1 MKDFRRIQGFDEG
14 GRSPDR
20 TRFNLTPTT
29 LKAPLPADGAMA
41 RLARVA
47 RHAPE
52 VFVRVTGRSGAQSGL
67 LAHLN
72 YISRAGRLPLED
84 RDRNLL
90 VGRPALAELAHDWTA
105 ESLTGRPRVDSKT
118 SLSVVLSMPPPT
130 EPAIVQDAAR
140 AFAQKIFESG
150 FDYVFVLHTDTD
162 HPHVH
167 LAVRVDGRDG
177 QRLNPW
183 INEKQAWREIF
194 AAALRERGVEAEATP
209 RRARGITRKSEHPM
223 LRRLRLQFEAGLGEP
238 ARTLRA
244 AYEEAAIA
252 ALLGE
257 TELTSY
263 EARMVEEQRAI
274 RKTYRAIANHLRESS
289 DRDDQRLGLKVEE
302 FVRSM
307 PAPDSRRLAFAREL
321 SAYQECE
328 EKAREHPRGA
338 GRERERER

>member
-1 MKDFRRIQGFDEG
+1 MKDFRRIHGFDEG
-14 GRSPDR
+14 GRLPDR

-29 LKAPLPADGAMA
+29 LKARLSADQGARG

-52 VFVRVTGRSGAQSGL
+52 VFVRVTGRNGAQGGL

-72 YISRAGRLPLED
+72 YMSRDGRLPLED
-84 RDRNLL
+84 RDQNLL
-90 VGRPALAELAHDWTA
+90 VGRSTLAELAQDWTA

-118 SLSVVLSMPPPT
+118 NLCVVLSMPPLT
-130 EPAIVQDAAR
+130 DPAIVRDAAR
-140 AFAQKIFESG
+140 AFAQKIFEED

-183 INEKQAWREIF
+183 INEKQAWRETF
-194 AAALRERGVEAEATP
+194 AAALRERGVDAEATP

-244 AYEEAAIA
+244 AYEEAARA
-252 ALLGE
+252 AFFGE
-257 TELTSY
+257 TELKSY
-263 EARMVEEQRAI
+263 EARIVVEQRTI
-274 RKTYRAIANHLRESS
+274 RNTYRSMADHLRRSP
-289 DRDDQRLGLKVEE
+289 DRDDQSLGLEVEK

-321 SAYQECE
+321 RAEQERHVV
-328 EKAREHPRGA
+328 RERS
-338 GRERERER
+338 REREHER